1 MKYLLCTILGFS
13 VSFLGISQTDS
24 LNNWVVKFNPTA
36 LINLSFPAIKIG
48 IEKKIY
54 KNLSVFGE
62 FGYGYSSFRNQTA
75 DTTFIKPHGLSFSI
89 EGRYYLKNK
98 GWLSDQGYLAVRFF
112 SMRQNYNA
120 GLNYANIDDTTFL
133 KIMKDDHTVYK
144 KKWGVNFIYGKQT
157 TLSERWVLDTYMG
170 LGLRQKT
177 ITNAQREY
185 DEKKH
190 TIFGNDLVPYFRYLD
205 LSESS
210 GLNISFALGIRIG
223 FILK

>member
-13 VSFLGISQTDS
+13 VSFSGISQTDS

-36 LINLSFPAIKIG
+36 LLNLSFPAIKVG

-54 KNLSVFGE
+54 KNISVFGE

-112 SMRQNYNA
+112 SMRQNH
-120 GLNYANIDDTTFL
+120 NIGFGYEDIGDTTFL
-133 KIMKDDHTVYK
+133 NVRNDNLTVK
-144 KKWGVNFIYGKQT
+144 KQKWGFNFIYGKQT
-157 TLSERWVLDTYMG
+157 PIFKRCVLDSYIG

-177 ITNAQREY
+177 VTNTHREF
-185 DEKKH
+185 DDKKND
-190 TIFGNDLVPYFRYLD
+190 IIGNDLVPFFHYLD

-210 GLNISFALGIRIG
+210 GINVSFALGIRLG
-223 FILK
+223 YILK